1 MEVTVAEVRL
11 RNLDMLANA
20 QARHVVPRLGRVP
33 DDPAQRTAAHAARPH
48 DASRNLREVQAR
60 AAAEAEAEAEAE
72 RIREEQERAERIA
85 RLLAEGVVNIRI
97 TFHVDNDTG
106 DVTIK
111 VIDNA
116 TGEVVRY
123 IPPEELAMMMDHL
136 REFAGL
142 VVDRK
147 R

>member
-20 QARHVVPRLGRVP
+20 QARHAVPRLGRVP
-33 DDPAQRTAAHAARPH
+33 EEPAQRAAAHAARPK
-48 DASRNLREVQAR
+48 DASGNLREVQTR
-60 AAAEAEAEAEAE
+60 AAAEAEAEAE

-136 REFAGL
+136 KEFAGL

>member
-1 MEVTVAEVRL
+1 
-11 RNLDMLANA
+11 MLANA
-20 QARHVVPRLGRVP
+20 QARHLVPRLARVP
-33 DDPAQRTAAHAARPH
+33 EDPAQRATAQGTRRQGGVR
-48 DASRNLREVQAR
+48 DERETQAE
-60 AAAEAEAEAEAE
+60 AAAEAEAEAERA
-72 RIREEQERAERIA
+72 RQEQERVERMA
-85 RLLAEGVVNIRI
+85 RLLAESVVNIRI
-97 TFHVDNDTG
+97 TFHVDSDTG
-106 DVTIK
+106 EVTIK

-123 IPPEELAMMMDHL
+123 IPPEELATMMDHL

>member
-11 RNLDMLANA
+11 RHLDMLADT
-20 QARHVVPRLGRVP
+20 QARHAVPRLAGVRNELVQRAV
-33 DDPAQRTAAHAARPH
+33 AQGARGQDNVQNP
-48 DASRNLREVQAR
+48 REMQAE
-60 AAAEAEAEAEAE
+60 AAAEAERARQA
-72 RIREEQERAERIA
+72 QERSEHMAQ
-85 RLLAEGVVNIRI
+85 LLAESVVNIRV
-97 TFHVDNDTG
+97 TFHVDGNTG

-123 IPPEELAMMMDHL
+123 IPPEETAEMMDRL

-142 VVDRK
+142 MVDRK

>member
-11 RNLDMLANA
+11 RHLDMLADA
-20 QARHVVPRLGRVP
+20 QARHAVSRLAGIP
-33 DDPAQRTAAHAARPH
+33 DGQAQRAATHGAQGQDGARDP
-48 DASRNLREVQAR
+48 RKMQAE
-60 AAAEAEAEAEAE
+60 AAAEAERARQA
-72 RIREEQERAERIA
+72 QERSERMA
-85 RLLAEGVVNIRI
+85 QLLAEGVVNIRV
-97 TFHVDNDTG
+97 TFHVDGDTG
-106 DVTIK
+106 EVTIK

-116 TGEVVRY
+116 TGRVVRY
-123 IPPEELAMMMDHL
+123 IPPEELATMMDHL

>member
-11 RNLDMLANA
+11 RHLDMLANT
-20 QARHVVPRLGRVP
+20 QARHVVPRLVRVP
-33 DDPAQRTAAHAARPH
+33 EESAQRATAQGTRRQGAVRDP
-48 DASRNLREVQAR
+48 RETQAE
-60 AAAEAEAEAEAE
+60 AAAEAEAEAE
-72 RIREEQERAERIA
+72 RTRQEQERAERIA
-85 RLLAEGVVNIRI
+85 QLLAESIVNIRI
-97 TFHVDNDTG
+97 TFHVDTDTG
-106 DVTIK
+106 EVTIK
-111 VIDNA
+111 VIDNV

-123 IPPEELAMMMDHL
+123 IPPEELATMMDHL